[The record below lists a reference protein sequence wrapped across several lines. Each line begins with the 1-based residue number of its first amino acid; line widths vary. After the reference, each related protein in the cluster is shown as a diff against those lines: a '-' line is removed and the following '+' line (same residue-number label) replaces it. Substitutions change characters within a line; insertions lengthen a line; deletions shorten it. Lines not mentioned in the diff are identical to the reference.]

1 MFTQESNRAG
11 DIFAWQTF
19 PLPQLVPSRAGPD
32 LAIIC
37 LKIFFFVFLLRQISW
52 FTCLIIQE
60 HEHCH

>member
-37 LKIFFFVFLLRQISW
+37 LKIVFLCVITTSDFMVYLCYYLRI
-52 FTCLIIQE
+52 
-60 HEHCH
+60 